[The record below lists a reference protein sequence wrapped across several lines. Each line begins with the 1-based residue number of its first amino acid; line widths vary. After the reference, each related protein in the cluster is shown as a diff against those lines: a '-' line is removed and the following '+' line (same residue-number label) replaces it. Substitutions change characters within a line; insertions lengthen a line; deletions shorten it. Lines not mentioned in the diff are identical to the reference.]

1 MTNNTTTEIN
11 WKAVDRVAAR
21 LGAHTRA
28 LVAAGDT
35 EEAIDWALKM
45 ASQYGTGNEA
55 NWPCAATYLE
65 LAALLDPR
73 AVDDDEPELDDE
85 PPDDQEEDGDD
96 DA

>member
-1 MTNNTTTEIN
+1 MTSQTEIN

-45 ASQYGTGNEA
+45 GREA
-55 NWPCAATYLE
+55 ARSSEPNWPCAASYFELVALLEPDRLYHDEEGLEDEEAAE
-65 LAALLDPR
+65 LAE
-73 AVDDDEPELDDE
+73 VDDDD
-85 PPDDQEEDGDD
+85 
-96 DA
+96 